1 MTCIAGIV
9 LPDGTVYIGGDA
21 MSSSP
26 SYHYGYSVTNPK
38 VFFLDK
44 PFGGST
50 PLLIGITS
58 SWRMAQIIEH
68 GLSVPAD
75 RSNGDP
81 LKYLIGSFIESVREA
96 FKKGGFAEVQ
106 NNVEEGGTFLVGY
119 GGRLFKVQDN
129 YSVMESLDPID
140 SCGSGYKEVLA
151 AMRVLPDVEPEER
164 ITRALEATAAYNIT
178 VQPPFMVKKL
188 DAPDALR
195 AVA

>member
-26 SYHYGYSVTNPK
+26 THHYGYSVTNPK

-68 GLSVPAD
+68 NLSVPAD
-75 RSNGDP
+75 RSDGDP
-81 LKYLIGSFIESVREA
+81 LEYLVESFIEAVREA
-96 FKKGGFAEVQ
+96 FKKGGFAEVDKG
-106 NNVEEGGTFLVGY
+106 VEEGGTFLVGY
-119 GGRLFKVQDN
+119 GGRLFKVQNN
-129 YSVMESLDPID
+129 YAVMESSEPID
-140 SCGSGYKEVLA
+140 ACGSGYNQALA
-151 AMRVLPDVEPEER
+151 AMHVLAEVDPEER

-178 VQPPFMVKKL
+178 VLAPFTVKKL
-188 DAPDALR
+188 DPPDSLR